1 MTSNSDPNQK
11 TPIETSTP
19 STTDESYTPYIADEV
34 KSKPNWLWLLPLL
47 LVTLVIGLFAGRM
60 WGEKQP
66 GDDALN
72 TERSVSPQVG
82 TATGVTEIDKEVN
95 ELIEE
100 AANRARTVITQN
112 RKMLDKIKDELLE
125 KETLDA
131 GQVKEIFTGAVL
143 PDSAK
148 LY

>member
-82 TATGVTEIDKEVN
+82 TATGVTEIEKEVN
-95 ELIEE
+95 QKPVLTVLLRTLIIT
-100 AANRARTVITQN
+100 ARFLIRILKSSKN
-112 RKMLDKIKDELLE
+112 
-125 KETLDA
+125 
-131 GQVKEIFTGAVL
+131 
-143 PDSAK
+143 P
-148 LY
+148 LYLKFRR